1 MPDEGGLQWTESF
14 SIGKGSKNQ
23 ELAKKF
29 IQYITSAKGQVVSA
43 RMAAYPALIP
53 NRKGWEILNT
63 VDAAEAKRQGMVLK
77 GPNCMDDI
85 RSGKIRF
92 RELPKQQSI
101 EDWNDFWSDYKK
113 RV

>member
-1 MPDEGGLQWTESF
+1 MKFMAVAPALAEQHYAVHK
-14 SIGKGSKNQ
+14 GKPFY
-23 ELAKKF
+23 EPL

-43 RMAAYPALIP
+43 RMAAYPAMVP
-53 NRKGWEILNT
+53 NRKGWELLNS

-77 GPNCMDDI
+77 GPNCIDDI

-92 RELPKQQSI
+92 RELPVKQPI